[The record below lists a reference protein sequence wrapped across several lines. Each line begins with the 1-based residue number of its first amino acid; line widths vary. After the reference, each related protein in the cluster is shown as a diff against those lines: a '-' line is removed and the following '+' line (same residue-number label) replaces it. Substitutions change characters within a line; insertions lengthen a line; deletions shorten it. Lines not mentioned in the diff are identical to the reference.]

1 MEYDQRKDCL
11 SLLRQARKPTKYAG
25 YIYNKS
31 APTEDRVESI
41 TLQDH
46 ANTGKRML
54 ATGETNALSLISTR
68 KELNQLL
75 PQTHRRRGSGRML
88 QNHHATDRK
97 GGHQRLLQE
106 LRLKDHPKTHL
117 DRVEGVIRL
126 NKHPKTLLAREE
138 GLHALP
144 KKRMAERIA
153 QGQAKVT

>member
-11 SLLRQARKPTKYAG
+11 SLLRQERRPTKYAG
-25 YIYNKS
+25 YFYNKS
-31 APTEDRVESI
+31 APNRTRAGSI
-41 TLQDH
+41 TLTGH

-54 ATGETNALSLISTR
+54 ATEETNALSLISIR
-68 KELNQLL
+68 RERNQLL
-75 PQTHRRRGSGRML
+75 PQIHRKRVSGRIL

-97 GGHQRLLQE
+97 GGHQRLRQE

-144 KKRMAERIA
+144 KKRMAGRIA
-153 QGQAKVT
+153 QGQAKVM